1 LPRSNPQSPA
11 ESVLAALRAAT
22 AQRHAAIDRGMP
34 LSRRNPSHADY
45 VDHLL
50 LMRAWLAPVA
60 ALPGA
65 SAHRQIE
72 LIDADLAEAG
82 LPVVPAPAG
91 KSLDDWRIDAHDS
104 YLWGARY
111 VIEGSRVGAAVL
123 YRRLKDSLGPYE
135 LHFLRGGSGMPADRW
150 PRFLR
155 HMCTAVQSRAEI
167 DAACAGA
174 CECFDALLLLIAPRE
189 AA

>member
-1 LPRSNPQSPA
+1 MPRSNPQSSA

-34 LSRRNPSHADY
+34 LSRQNPTHADY
-45 VDHLL
+45 VDHLR
-50 LMRAWLAPVA
+50 LMRAWLVPLA

-65 SAHRQIE
+65 SAHRQIA

-82 LPVVPAPAG
+82 LPVPAPAG
-91 KSLDDWRIDAHDS
+91 QSLANWRIDAHDS
-104 YLWGARY
+104 YRWGARY

-123 YRRLKDSLGPYE
+123 YRRLKDTLRPYE
-135 LHFLRGGSGMPADRW
+135 LHFLRGGSGMSADRW

-155 HMCTAVQSRAEI
+155 QMCSAVQSPAEI

-174 CECFDALLLLIAPRE
+174 CESFDALLLLIAPRE